1 MLLHR
6 APNAPSL
13 LIALEGH
20 SALHTFILK
29 LLSMCRWEMSAQPK
43 IVVKIESEEDML
55 ALREPSLNPVEAT
68 KRCLQ
73 LLQKRWSFHSTH
85 LYKNAKL
92 VAEAEGKALGQ
103 RKKSRERGCVR
114 KFHSSRFVVVFV
126 GVLIGRRTESLKKSK
141 LRNGI
146 SGRTKTT
153 STVRF

>member
-1 MLLHR
+1 MLLKKET
-6 APNAPSL
+6 
-13 LIALEGH
+13 EGH
-20 SALHTFILK
+20 AATRVCMRKDNARTTS
-29 LLSMCRWEMSAQPK
+29 
-43 IVVKIESEEDML
+43 KIETFDFFS
-55 ALREPSLNPVEAT
+55 LRHEPSFNPIEAT

-126 GVLIGRRTESLKKSK
+126 GVLIGRRTESLK
-141 LRNGI
+141 NPNFV
-146 SGRTKTT
+146 TE
-153 STVRF
+153 

>member
-55 ALREPSLNPVEAT
+55 AL
-68 KRCLQ
+68 
-73 LLQKRWSFHSTH
+73 
-85 LYKNAKL
+85 
-92 VAEAEGKALGQ
+92 
-103 RKKSRERGCVR
+103 
-114 KFHSSRFVVVFV
+114 
-126 GVLIGRRTESLKKSK
+126 
-141 LRNGI
+141 
-146 SGRTKTT
+146 
-153 STVRF
+153 